1 MKDTKISIIRYV
13 YKNNKLEILVNA
25 KTAFDYKYKK
35 NKDCTNI
42 FVSDDIYSDSKKG
55 IRFPIGK
62 LETIFKTKNLDTIK
76 KIILENGELNL
87 TTDQRHM
94 MKEQRKKQ
102 IIEFISKT
110 FIDPKSNL
118 PHPPLRIEQ
127 AINDAKISIDP
138 YKNIQDQI
146 KNITDKI
153 RLNLPLKPSSKMKL
167 LITISNQYASRSYS
181 VLKSMDKLIRCDY
194 QTDGSLKAIV
204 EIQAAL
210 KPVMIDKLNIITKNN
225 ALVEVIADG

>member
-1 MKDTKISIIRYV
+1 MKDKISIIRYV

-42 FVSDDIYSDSKKG
+42 FIYDDIYSDSKKG

-127 AINDAKISIDP
+127 AINDAQISIDP

-167 LITISNQYASRSYS
+167 LITISNQYTSRSYS
-181 VLKSMDKLIRCDY
+181 ILKSMGKLIRCDY

>member
-1 MKDTKISIIRYV
+1 MSTIRYV

-42 FVSDDIYSDSKKG
+42 FVSDYIYSDSKKG

-181 VLKSMDKLIRCDY
+181 VLKSMGKLIRCDY